1 MIESGSWRDQ
11 RCQDLFADK
20 DLRPTAKSLTVFRAE
35 LLGSDEATWQELFE
49 GFATLKAIT
58 LPRSLEFLLQFADG
72 FSDMEI
78 VFGSGSILCREPP
91 GPGPTRFVSV
101 PHAHLS
107 IEPEMGQSRW

>member
-49 GFATLKAIT
+49 G
-58 LPRSLEFLLQFADG
+58 
-72 FSDMEI
+72 I
-78 VFGSGSILCREPP
+78 VSHQ
-91 GPGPTRFVSV
+91 VV
-101 PHAHLS
+101 
-107 IEPEMGQSRW
+107 